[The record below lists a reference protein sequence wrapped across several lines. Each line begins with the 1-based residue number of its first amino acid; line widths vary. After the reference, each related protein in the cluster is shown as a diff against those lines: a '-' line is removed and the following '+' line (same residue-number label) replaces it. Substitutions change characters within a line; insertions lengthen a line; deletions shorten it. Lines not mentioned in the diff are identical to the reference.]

1 VVAPEVLE
9 ARLELVEAG
18 PVSAERWQAAPP
30 GPDTDWPVLLDLAVD
45 RDYEVDYAGAHVVDC
60 GAQHGFFGAYA
71 LARGASGV
79 VSYEPDGCQFEALAR
94 AAQGRPA
101 WRTVHAAV
109 GPRDGI
115 ERRSCP
121 HGEESVRVVS
131 LAEVLGRAAREADG
145 ARVVVKLALGGTE
158 ARLIAA
164 TPLAAWAPVS
174 TVLVASADARKFLTR
189 RLAAAGLE
197 LSRQSNDVLH
207 FTRA

>member
-1 VVAPEVLE
+1 VVASEALE
-9 ARLELVEAG
+9 PRLELVEAG
-18 PVSAERWQAAPP
+18 PVAADGRRAAPAEAEA
-30 GPDTDWPVLLDLAVD
+30 DWPVLLDLAVD
-45 RDYEVDYAGAHVVDC
+45 RDYELDYGGAHVLDC

-79 VSYEPDGCQFEALAR
+79 VSYEPDGCHFEALAR

-109 GPRDGI
+109 GARDGI

-145 ARVVVKLALGGTE
+145 APVVVKLALGGTE
-158 ARLIAA
+158 AKLIAA
-164 TPLAAWAPVS
+164 TPVEVWAPVS
-174 TVLVASADARKFLTR
+174 TVLVASAEGRKPVTR
-189 RLAAAGLE
+189 RLGVAGLE

-207 FTRA
+207 FTRG